1 VTQNAA
7 RTKRLAPFPGLIL
20 WLLAALALAAVLTGP
35 VAAQSEPSNPPPFV
49 EVTAAAG
56 IQAPRVGNERITG
69 QAWADYD
76 GDGWL
81 DLYITDFGTPQK
93 PGVNRLYRNN
103 GDGTFSLSPLAE
115 QVALAEAKSGGAV
128 WADYNNDGWSDL
140 YVTNWG
146 ANTLFRNDGGQGFTD
161 VTVAAGVGDIANGK
175 TASWGDF
182 DSDGFLD
189 LYVANWSCTPSCG
202 RPVTG
207 DQDRLY
213 RSNGDGTFSDM
224 TRMLSSQ
231 TAGAGFIA
239 GFVDFDNDGD
249 LDIYLVNDEFVN
261 PVGNALWR
269 NDGPGCDGW
278 CFTEVSKEAGANQR
292 VMGMG
297 LGIGDINNDLHFDLF
312 FTNVGPSTLLLNQGD
327 GTFVNGAV
335 EAGVNTPKA
344 IGWGTVIFDFDNDG
358 WQDIYLAQ
366 MTRTDG
372 GVGFNP
378 LFRNNGDGTFTDL
391 AEGSGVGDPGKSIGV
406 SVADFDRD
414 GYLDLIVGNFDEGYR
429 LYRNTLGDSALG
441 GNWFALNLSGDGP
454 VNRDAVGARVFLT
467 GSDDLVQM
475 RQVTNSTGLGGNSA
489 LELHFGLGTA
499 EVESVRVVW
508 LDGHEE
514 VFDGLATN
522 ARYTLAYG
530 GEPVLV
536 DGLARATIILPDWWT
551 WAVGGLAAIVLAGGM
566 ILIAW
571 HRGTARS
578 NRQPVL
584 RPRRA
589 PVGLATGYLLI
600 LLVIAGTAAWLWSSR
615 DLLAERFNGRTP
627 DGRLALLLSKSGV
640 TPLDLGP
647 MPDPALV
654 RLGEALFFDKEL
666 SGNRDISCAT
676 CHHPQ
681 LAGSD
686 GLPLSFGTGGHG
698 LGPAREPGSDQ
709 EIIPRNASELFNRG
723 SPVWNTMF
731 WDGRV
736 NFSDVYNLDTP
747 VGNGLPDMLQ
757 TVLSAQGMFPVTS
770 RDEMRG
776 QLGDTT
782 AANEINE
789 LAAISDMEPKKIW
802 SALMRRL
809 LAIPGYVELF
819 QAAYPDV
826 RVEDLG
832 FEHAAH
838 ALAAYEIAA
847 FSFDDSPWDRYL
859 AGDLEAL
866 DDDAMRGALLFYG
879 EAGCGTCH
887 SGSLLTDQQF
897 HNIGVPQ
904 IGPGKLDVEK
914 QLDLGRF
921 LETGKP
927 EDRYTFRTP
936 PLRNV
941 ALTAPYM
948 HNGAFATLEAAVR
961 HHLDAT
967 SGLRNYDPAQ
977 LPEYFRHGLHTDP
990 AVYDDI
996 LQTLDPRLA
1005 EPTLLTD
1012 VQVSELLA
1020 FLHALTSPAA
1030 VDLAHLVPD
1039 SVPSGLPVED

>member
-1 VTQNAA
+1 M
-7 RTKRLAPFPGLIL
+7 
-20 WLLAALALAAVLTGP
+20 ALALATVLTGP
-35 VAAQSEPSNPPPFV
+35 VIAQSESPKPPPFI

-56 IQAPRVGNERITG
+56 IQAPRAGNERITG

-81 DLYITDFGTPQK
+81 DLYVTDFGTPQK
-93 PGVNRLYRNN
+93 PGANRLYRNN

-115 QVALAEAKSGGAV
+115 QVALPEAKSGGAV
-128 WADYNNDGWSDL
+128 WADYNNDGWPDL
-140 YVTNWG
+140 YVANWG

-161 VTVAAGVGDIANGK
+161 VTAAAGVGDIANGK

-182 DSDGFLD
+182 DDDGFLD

-207 DQDRLY
+207 DPDRLY
-213 RSNGDGTFSDM
+213 RNNGDGTFSDV
-224 TRMLSSQ
+224 TRLLNHK

-239 GFVDFDNDGD
+239 GFVDYDNDGD

-278 CFTEVSKEAGANQR
+278 CFTEVSEEAGANQR

-297 LGIGDINNDLHFDLF
+297 LGIGDVNNDLHLDLY

-327 GTFVNGAV
+327 GTFVNGAA
-335 EAGVNTPKA
+335 EAGVSTPKA

-391 AEGSGVGDPGKSIGV
+391 AATGGASDPGKSIGV
-406 SVADFDRD
+406 SVADYDRD

-429 LYRNTLGDSALG
+429 LYRNTLGDSGLG
-441 GNWFALNLSGDGP
+441 GNWFALGLSGDGP
-454 VNRDAVGARVFLT
+454 VNRDAVGARVYLT
-467 GSDDLVQM
+467 GSDGLVQM

-489 LELHFGLGTA
+489 LELHFGLGAA
-499 EVESVRVVW
+499 EVQWARVVW
-508 LDGHEE
+508 PDGREE
-514 VFDGLATN
+514 RLDGLATK
-522 ARYTLAYG
+522 ARYSLAYG
-530 GEPVLV
+530 GEPVQV
-536 DGLARATIILPDWWT
+536 DGPAKTAFALPAGWPW
-551 WAVGGLAAIVLAGGM
+551 LAAGVALAGLG
-566 ILIAW
+566 ILAYLV
-571 HRGTARS
+571 ARS
-578 NRQPVL
+578 ARTGRPARQPAL

-589 PVGLATGYLLI
+589 LSRPVAGLLLFV
-600 LLVIAGTAAWLWSSR
+600 LLAAGVAAWLWSSR
-615 DLLAERFNGRTP
+615 DLLAERMTGRTP

-647 MPDPALV
+647 APDPALV
-654 RLGEALFFDKEL
+654 QLGEALFFDKEL

-681 LAGSD
+681 FAGGD
-686 GLPLSFGTGGHG
+686 GLSLSFGTGGRG
-698 LGPAREPGSDQ
+698 LGPDRVPDPVREL
-709 EIIPRNASELFNRG
+709 IPRNAPELFNRG
-723 SPVWNTMF
+723 SPAWNTMF

-747 VGNGLPDMLQ
+747 VGNGLPEMLQ

-776 QLGDTT
+776 MLGDSTT
-782 AANEINE
+782 ANEINE

-826 RVEDLG
+826 PVEALG

-847 FSFDDSPWDRYL
+847 FSFDDAPWDRYL
-859 AGDLEAL
+859 AGDREAL
-866 DDDAMRGALLFYG
+866 SEAALRGALLFYG
-879 EAGCGTCH
+879 GEAGCGACH

-904 IGPGKLDVEK
+904 VGPGKLDAEK
-914 QLDLGRF
+914 HLDLGRF
-921 LETGKP
+921 LETGRP
-927 EDRYTFRTP
+927 EDRYAFRTP

-941 ALTAPYM
+941 ALTGPYM
-948 HNGAFATLEAAVR
+948 HNGAFTTLEAAVR
-961 HHLDAT
+961 HHLDAAG
-967 SGLRNYDPAQ
+967 SLRAYDPTQ
-977 LPEYFRHGLHTDP
+977 LPEYFRDGLHTDP
-990 AVYDDI
+990 AVHDDI
-996 LQTLDPRLA
+996 LQTLDPRMA
-1005 EPTLLTD
+1005 EPPVLTEAQIAD
-1012 VQVSELLA
+1012 LLA

-1030 VDLAHLVPD
+1030 VDLSHLVPD